1 MRSGLAPRADCPP
14 GVTEKENELEGPV
27 FVRTDKWHAE
37 YMQIN
42 MQIDT
47 FYGLPKHLWHTNTST
62 LTQTHKLW
70 PKDYCHMPFS

>member
-47 FYGLPKHLWHTNTST
+47 NFLRAAQAPMAYQYQHTHSNS
-62 LTQTHKLW
+62 
-70 PKDYCHMPFS
+70 